1 MQRMAGSGEATETWS
16 ALKKKKQKKKHNIWA
31 TVLEIPI
38 GRLRHFPK
46 LLHET

>member
-1 MQRMAGSGEATETWS
+1 MAGSGEATETWS
-16 ALKKKKQKKKHNIWA
+16 ALKKKKKQHNIWA